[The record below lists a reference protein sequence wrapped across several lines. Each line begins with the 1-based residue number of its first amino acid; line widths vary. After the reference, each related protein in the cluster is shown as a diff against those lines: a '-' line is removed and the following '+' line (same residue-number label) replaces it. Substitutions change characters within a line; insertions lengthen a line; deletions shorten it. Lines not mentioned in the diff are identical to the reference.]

1 MRWGGNAMKIVNRPM
16 LYLLMLIIFLV
27 GCGTDRQ
34 DVTEDGY
41 STDEYE
47 ITLNYSDHD
56 PPTGMRTK
64 FIKDFWFPEI
74 EKETEG
80 KVKINEIYGGGL
92 LGAAEAL
99 DGVRDGVADMG
110 LVYPDNYPTRMYSYE
125 LFKLFPEAPANFEGI
140 YEIFNEAMEEL
151 PDLTESLEKNNQK
164 PLLITT
170 GLPIVFGATKEMDSL
185 AELKGKDWRASS
197 RWYLEAIKNM
207 GANPVSV
214 PFEDVYMSLETG
226 VVDGVMTNYDG
237 FHMMNFYESAPNI
250 ILGTRLWWSAPFLH
264 TINLDMWERLPID
277 IQDGILRATETAQ
290 KEFAKVYQAELE
302 ESIAIQEQAGAT
314 VKIADDEDIELFND
328 EELFSRLRETWVKEA
343 KEDFGIED
351 AEEYVEKLENIV
363 NDKLKHYE

>member
-1 MRWGGNAMKIVNRPM
+1 MKVINKSM
-16 LYLLMLIIFLV
+16 LFLLMIIIVLS
-27 GCGTDRQ
+27 GCGSDLQ

-74 EKETEG
+74 EKETDG

-92 LGAAEAL
+92 LSAGEAL

-110 LVYPDNYPTRMYSYE
+110 LIYPDNYPTRMYSYE
-125 LFKLFPEAPANFEGI
+125 LFKLFPEAPADFEGI
-140 YEIFNEAMEEL
+140 YKIFDEAMKEL
-151 PDLTESLEKNNQK
+151 PELNESLARNNQK

-170 GLPIVFGATKEMDSL
+170 GLPIVFGSTKEMDSL
-185 AELKGKDWRASS
+185 ADLKGDDWRASS
-197 RWYLEAIKNM
+197 RWYLEAIKNI

-226 VVDGVMTNYDG
+226 VIDGVMTNYDG
-237 FHMMNFYESAPNI
+237 FHMMNFYESASNI
-250 ILGTRLWWSAPFLH
+250 ILGTRLWWSAPFIH

-277 IQDGILRATETAQ
+277 IQEGILRATETAQ
-290 KEFAKVYQAELE
+290 NEFANVYQDELE
-302 ESIAIQEQAGAT
+302 NAIAIQEQAGAT
-314 VKIADDEDIELFND
+314 VKIADDEDIDIFIDEQLF
-328 EELFSRLRETWVKEA
+328 ERLRETWIKEA
-343 KEDFGIED
+343 KKNHGIED
-351 AEEYVEKLENIV
+351 AERYVEELERIMSDALRNQSGT
-363 NDKLKHYE
+363 